1 MVDRKRSIDGSKEA
15 QEIAENAGIA
25 AEGGQQGRAG
35 GRLARQVGTK
45 DELKRAFEQPA
56 GVTRV
61 TKSDEQDEGETEKK
75 D

>member
-1 MVDRKRSIDGSKEA
+1 MAERNRSKDGRNEA
-15 QEIAENAGIA
+15 QEIAESAEAGHL
-25 AEGGQQGRAG
+25 GRAG

-61 TKSDEQDEGETEKK
+61 RKSDEKDEGETGS
-75 D
+75 

>member
-1 MVDRKRSIDGSKEA
+1 MVDRKRSMDGSKEA
-15 QEIAENAGIA
+15 QEIADN

-45 DELKRAFEQPA
+45 DELKRAFQQPA

-61 TKSDEQDEGETEKK
+61 TKSDEQDEGETERK